1 MLIYSFIAD
10 YQAFNL
16 RYKDNT
22 TRDKNETKVGKQSA
36 NLGKNNKPIQNRLS
50 LLIDCKSVILHH
62 LTVLSFPM
70 VRPAWD
76 NWWILQM
83 CMALAALFAII
94 MAAGMAYKMMVKHE
108 PLDVMKLFR
117 PLAVSFVLCW
127 WYPPADTGMAGS
139 GSNWCFLDFLSY
151 IPNCIGSYTHD
162 LYEAEAAQI
171 TDKFEEVQELIHVRD
186 TMYTSLQ
193 AQADVAHSG
202 TSDPNLIEATM
213 EQTGVD
219 EVTNMEKDASKLWFT
234 SLTSGIVVGIDKIIM
249 LVALVVF
256 RLGWWGTIYC
266 QQILLGML
274 TIFGPIQWAFSLLP
288 KWEGAWAKWLTRYLT
303 VHFYGA
309 CLYFVGFYVLLLF
322 DIVLCIQVE
331 NLTAITASEQT
342 MAAYLQNSFF
352 SAGYLMAASIVAL
365 KCLNLVPDLAAW
377 MIPEGDTA
385 FSTRN
390 FGEGVAQQAKM
401 TATGAMGGIMR

>member
-1 MLIYSFIAD
+1 MGDDILSDFGIHLLEEEIDDVIF
-10 YQAFNL
+10 Q
-16 RYKDNT
+16 T
-22 TRDKNETKVGKQSA
+22 NEFLCDATFTGTQ
-36 NLGKNNKPIQNRLS
+36 GP
-50 LLIDCKSVILHH
+50 
-62 LTVLSFPM
+62 F
-70 VRPAWD
+70 
-76 NWWILQM
+76 WWILQM

-94 MAAGMAYKMMVKHE
+94 MAAGMAYKMMVKKE
-108 PLDVMKLFR
+108 PLDVMKLFK
-117 PLAVSFVLCW
+117 PLAVAVIMSW
-127 WYPPADTGMAGS
+127 WYPPADTGITNS
-139 GSNWCFLDFLSY
+139 GSSWCVLDFLSY
-151 IPNCIGSYTHD
+151 IPNAIGSYTHE
-162 LYEAEAAQI
+162 LYQAEALQI
-171 TDKFEEVQELIHVRD
+171 TDKFEEVQQLIYVRD

-193 AQADVAHSG
+193 AQADIARSG
-202 TSDPNLIEATM
+202 TMDPALVESTM

-219 EVTNMEKDASKLWFT
+219 EVTEMEKDASRLWFT
-234 SLTSGIVVGIDKIIM
+234 SLVSGATVCLDKIVMVI
-249 LVALVVF
+249 ALIVY
-256 RLGWWGTIYC
+256 RIGWWATIYC

-288 KWEGAWAKWLTRYLT
+288 KWEGAWAKWMTRYLT

-309 CLYFVGFYVLLLF
+309 MLYFVGFYVLLLF

-401 TATGAMGGIMR
+401 SATGAMHSLMR